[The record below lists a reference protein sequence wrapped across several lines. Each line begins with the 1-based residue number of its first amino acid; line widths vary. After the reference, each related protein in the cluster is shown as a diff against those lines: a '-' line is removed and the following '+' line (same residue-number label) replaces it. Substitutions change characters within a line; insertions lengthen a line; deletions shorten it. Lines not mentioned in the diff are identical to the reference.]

1 MAIGKDTQPTIPEI
15 QAEAIERVGDFRSTL
30 MDFAKRIKSVAED
43 FDPDKWDLNKPD
55 ATYEELDDFHQ
66 HLQAEMDT
74 LDTDYEDL
82 RSVVFDL
89 ESDLTCWSDIKD
101 EEELDN
107 KDEEEM
113 EAADSNYRR
122 DA

>member
-1 MAIGKDTQPTIPEI
+1 MAIGKDTQPTLDEI
-15 QAEAIERVGDFRSTL
+15 KAEAIDRVEDFRSTL
-30 MDFAKRIKSVAED
+30 MDFAKRIQGMVEE
-43 FDPDKWDLNKPD
+43 FDPDSWEFKTSEVTRD
-55 ATYEELDDFHQ
+55 ELDDFHRAVQ
-66 HLQAEMDT
+66 DEMDT

-89 ESDLTCWSDIKD
+89 ESDLTTWADIQ

-107 KDEEEM
+107 KDEAEM